1 MSVPLMFGRFLVMN
15 GKITD
20 QELTEALNIQSELN
34 MSFAEE
40 LLQGEHITME
50 QFRKA
55 WAYQREKFIT
65 FKEAVIELEMAGKDV
80 ISEIEE
86 SCADRYIKLGEL
98 LVQKG
103 ALSAEELKSAL
114 TAFQDGGYMTD
125 P

>member
-40 LLQGEHITME
+40 LLEGEHITME
-50 QFRKA
+50 QFRQA
-55 WAYQREKFIT
+55 WSYQREKFIT
-65 FKEAVIELEMAGKDV
+65 FKEAVIELELVEQDV
-80 ISEIEE
+80 INEIEK
-86 SCADRYIKLGEL
+86 SCGGKYIKLGEL

-103 ALSAEELKSAL
+103 GRVLRNWN
-114 TAFQDGGYMTD
+114 
-125 P
+125 PH